1 MNKSSIKYIKRSVFV
16 IVAIYALIISSGL
29 VIAGD
34 FTMQKNLNDIAE
46 LTSKWSKQL
55 NTGKLDSDAQKKLG
69 KIMSRMRQVLCDM
82 TMQGQGDMQMDYHHK
97 IQEIKK
103 A

>member
-55 NTGKLDSDAQKKLG
+55 STGKLDSDAQKKLG
-69 KIMSRMRQVLCDM
+69 EIMSRMRQVLCDM
-82 TMQGQGDMQMDYHHK
+82 TMQGQGDMQMDYHNK